1 MMGQEGASGPEE
13 SVRAEKRSW
22 ECWRSL
28 NKRRVKHNNNLGKMA
43 NGTAE
48 EEIAL

>member
-1 MMGQEGASGPEE
+1 MCQEVKTG
-13 SVRAEKRSW
+13 
-22 ECWRSL
+22 CWGSL
-28 NKRRVKHNNNLGKMA
+28 NKRKVKHNNNLGKMA